1 MQAPKNK
8 NVRWWMLSLVFLAT
22 TINYLDRQVMGLLKP
37 TLEAEFHW
45 DEKDYSYIVMAFTAT
60 YAFGYLA
67 MGRFIDRVGTKI
79 GYGVSL
85 VVWSLASIGHGFVK
99 NTLGFLVAR
108 GILGLSE
115 AGNFPAAV
123 KSVAEWFPK
132 KERAL
137 ATGIFNSG
145 ATIGAILAPLLV
157 PIILNLYGWQETFIW
172 IGAIGLVWIVL
183 WWKYYN
189 TPDKSKYLSSV
200 EREYILS
207 DQREDQLKEEPGKVS
222 IKELLKYKV
231 TWSFIV
237 GKVFSDPIWYF
248 FMFWLPAFFADVFH
262 MDLTK
267 PSLPLIII
275 YGGTTIGSIGGGYL
289 SGFLI
294 KKGWTIGRARMF
306 TMLLFA
312 LMVIPVMFSKY
323 VTNMWLITLVIA
335 LATAAHQ
342 GWGANLMTT
351 VGDKLPNKYVSSV
364 IGIGGM
370 AGSVAGIIF
379 PLFIGIVLDTFKK
392 AGNINGGYN
401 IIFFIAGISY
411 ILAWTIIWFLNRD
424 KKKLSELS
432 SQ

>member
-1 MQAPKNK
+1 MNTPKQNL
-8 NVRWWMLSLVFLAT
+8 RWWMLSLVFLAT

-79 GYGVSL
+79 GYAVSL
-85 VVWSLASIGHGFVK
+85 LVWSLASIGHGFVK
-99 NTLGFLVAR
+99 NTIGFLIAR
-108 GILGLSE
+108 STLGLSE

-145 ATIGAILAPLLV
+145 ATVGAILAPILV
-157 PIILNLYGWQETFIW
+157 PFFLGHFGWQETFVW
-172 IGAIGLVWIVL
+172 IGGSGLIWIVL
-183 WWKYYN
+183 WWKFYN
-189 TPDKSKYLSSV
+189 APEKSKNLSS
-200 EREYILS
+200 EELAFIKS
-207 DQREDQLKEEPGKVS
+207 DQEKEVSTEKTKVPLKE
-222 IKELLKYKV
+222 LFKYKV

-237 GKVFSDPIWYF
+237 GKVLSDPIWYF
-248 FMFWLPAFFADVFH
+248 FMFWLPAYFADVFK

-267 PSLPLIII
+267 PSIPLIII
-275 YGGTTIGSIGGGYL
+275 YSGTTIGSIGGGYL
-289 SGFLI
+289 SGWLI
-294 KKGWTIGRARMF
+294 RKGWTIGRARMV

-312 LMVIPVMFSKY
+312 LMVVPVMFSKY
-323 VTNMWLITLVIA
+323 VTSMWMITVVIA
-335 LATAAHQ
+335 FATAAHQ

-351 VGDKLPNKYVSSV
+351 VSDKLPTKYVSSV

-370 AGSVAGIIF
+370 AGSIAGIFF
-379 PLFIGIVLDTFKK
+379 PLFIGIILDTFKK

-411 ILAWTIIWFLNRD
+411 ILAWGIIWFIN
-424 KKKLSELS
+424 KFSPKNKS
-432 SQ
+432 

>member
-1 MQAPKNK
+1 
-8 NVRWWMLSLVFLAT
+8 MLSLVFLAT

-79 GYGVSL
+79 GYAVSL
-85 VVWSLASIGHGFVK
+85 LVWSLASIGHGFVK
-99 NTLGFLVAR
+99 NTIGFLIAR
-108 GILGLSE
+108 STLGLSE

-145 ATIGAILAPLLV
+145 ATVGAILAPILV
-157 PIILNLYGWQETFIW
+157 PFFLGHFGWQETFVW
-172 IGAIGLVWIVL
+172 IGGIGLIWIVL
-183 WWKYYN
+183 WWKFYN
-189 TPDKSKYLSSV
+189 APEKSKNLSS
-200 EREYILS
+200 EELAFIKS
-207 DQREDQLKEEPGKVS
+207 DQEKEVSTEKTKVPLKE
-222 IKELLKYKV
+222 LFKYKV

-237 GKVFSDPIWYF
+237 GKVLSDPIWYF
-248 FMFWLPAFFADVFH
+248 FMFWLPAYFADVFK

-267 PSLPLIII
+267 PSIPLIII
-275 YGGTTIGSIGGGYL
+275 YSGTTIGSIGGGYL
-289 SGFLI
+289 SGWLI
-294 KKGWTIGRARMF
+294 KKGWTIGRARMV

-312 LMVIPVMFSKY
+312 LMVVPVMFSKY
-323 VTNMWLITLVIA
+323 VTSMWMITVVIA
-335 LATAAHQ
+335 FATAAHQ

-351 VGDKLPNKYVSSV
+351 VSDKLPTKYVSSV

-370 AGSVAGIIF
+370 AGSIAGIFF
-379 PLFIGIVLDTFKK
+379 PLFIGIILDTFKK

-411 ILAWTIIWFLNRD
+411 ILAWGIIWFIN
-424 KKKLSELS
+424 KS
-432 SQ
+432 SPKNKS